1 LRNDP
6 FWSAGT
12 EFPTAS
18 DDLLAK
24 PGTTCDNHNTSMG
37 FRQTCWISWFKK
49 KLLKIGTMLDR
60 TSDAVKQRKHPEKCP
75 YLSYQWVKPQFFD
88 GSIPIPAGFMQKY
101 SLHLFIQNPSPSFWR
116 FSASCRSASR
126 GVLGNSRRGRLGK
139 NGGVV
144 GQLVKSYGNIPDV
157 LN

>member
-1 LRNDP
+1 MTHFGAQEPSSQLLLMICWQNLGQHATTTTLPWD
-6 FWSAGT
+6 
-12 EFPTAS
+12 S
-18 DDLLAK
+18 DKRVGYLGL
-24 PGTTCDNHNTSMG
+24 
-37 FRQTCWISWFKK
+37 K

-88 GSIPIPAGFMQKY
+88 GSIPIPAGFMQKS
-101 SLHLFIQNPSPSFWR
+101 SLHFFIQNPSPSFWR